1 MRQPAVRLERVGGA
15 REPDRRL
22 AAEADFHELGPGEVP
37 REVLERAVD
46 GEPRRD
52 GVREVGVLEQKSH
65 LRGVITQQVVVGQVA
80 HDAPGRLAKR
90 FVAVELSVP
99 FSLREVEEA
108 QALVA
113 I

>member
-65 LRGVITQQVVVGQVA
+65 LRGVITQRQVVVGQVA

-99 FSLREVEEA
+99 FSFAKSKA